1 MKFFFHFLFK
11 IFLGDL
17 SSLLNNFGYFD
28 ENMAK
33 IYIAE
38 TAIALEYL
46 HKNSI
51 IHRDLKPDS
60 KYYH

>member
-1 MKFFFHFLFK
+1 M
-11 IFLGDL
+11 
-17 SSLLNNFGYFD
+17 NNFGYFD

-51 IHRDLKPDS
+51 VHRDLKPDS
-60 KYYH
+60 KYKRRIQNYN

>member
-1 MKFFFHFLFK
+1 
-11 IFLGDL
+11 
-17 SSLLNNFGYFD
+17 
-28 ENMAK
+28 MAK

-51 IHRDLKPDS
+51 VHRDLKPDS
-60 KYYH
+60 IYSKNNNNNYNINKNKNKNKMKVEK

>member
-1 MKFFFHFLFK
+1 
-11 IFLGDL
+11 
-17 SSLLNNFGYFD
+17 
-28 ENMAK
+28 MAK

-51 IHRDLKPDS
+51 VHRDLKPDS
-60 KYYH
+60 KYLKHEKHKIYISCFFYNLN